1 MIVLLRKKRP
11 WHCLADA
18 GRQRLRGAFSVGQAV
33 GAFCGSQCLADGR
46 SSAHSGAESGRPSSA
61 TSFMGIGPF
70 CLLLV
75 LVCVAP
81 LTARAEPLRT
91 IVADV
96 GLDQKLDAQIPLD
109 VWVVDEQGKRVPLRS
124 AFGKRPV
131 VLNFVQYRC
140 RMLCT
145 QVLNGLLRSSQAV
158 PFMLGKDYDIVTISI
173 DPEETSKMAREKK
186 RTYVGSYRRPG
197 GEQGWHFFTADEQA
211 IRQLTQ
217 AAGFRFRYD
226 LASNQ
231 YAHPSGIILLTP
243 SGRVSRYLYG
253 IEYDPRDLRLGL
265 VEASQ
270 HKIGGLVEQ
279 VLLLCFHYDPAT
291 GRYGFVIE
299 GGIRVAGIATVL
311 VLGGFLIRMF
321 RLEQRRNRAARD
333 AQASSLAVFP

>member
-1 MIVLLRKKRP
+1 VCLLFLVLL
-11 WHCLADA
+11 
-18 GRQRLRGAFSVGQAV
+18 
-33 GAFCGSQCLADGR
+33 
-46 SSAHSGAESGRPSSA
+46 
-61 TSFMGIGPF
+61 
-70 CLLLV
+70 
-75 LVCVAP
+75 AP

-96 GLDQKLDAQIPLD
+96 GLDQKLDVQIPLD
-109 VWVVDEQGKRVPLRS
+109 VTVVNERGERVPLRS

-145 QVLNGLLRSSQAV
+145 QVLNGLLRSSQAI
-158 PFMLGKDYDIVTISI
+158 PFRLGQDYDIVTISI
-173 DPEETSKMAREKK
+173 DPSETPKLAAEKK

-197 GEQGWHFFTADEQA
+197 GEEGWHFYTADEA
-211 IRQLTQ
+211 TIARLTK

-226 LASNQ
+226 PASDQ

-243 SGRVSRYLYG
+243 AGRVSRYLYG

-291 GRYGFVIE
+291 GKYGFVIE
-299 GGIRVAGIATVL
+299 GGIRVAGVATVL

-321 RLEQRRNRAARD
+321 RLERQRSRAERD
-333 AQASSLAVFP
+333 AQPSTLAVSP